1 MHFLTL
7 NTRPFR
13 FLAAWLTHE
22 HFNNF
27 VKRMWNPQSH
37 YSAAASH
44 FVQEVQVWNRD
55 VFGNIFQ
62 RKRRLMARINGIQA
76 TLEKYSSRSLR
87 RLEARLRNELEM
99 VMSQEEILWLQKS
112 RKDWLLH
119 GDRNTN
125 FFHKKTIARRR
136 RNRIEAIRDSSGNWL
151 YDEEDIKRHAVGY
164 FSELFKRENAIYQN
178 YHVPNFFPDLSSHDV
193 DGAAAPILREEIKS
207 AVFSMKPLKA
217 LDTDGLHAIFYQSQW
232 YVVGPS
238 FCRFIDDIFTTG
250 KVPQEINTTLLVLIP
265 KEEHPTSLKMFRPI
279 SLCTMA
285 YKTVTKIIATR
296 LQSLLPNLIGP
307 NQTSFVPGRNIV
319 DNIVVAQE
327 VVHSMRRKTGRKGF
341 MAIKVDLEKAYD
353 WLNWDF
359 IFDTLQQTGIPT
371 HLSRLIMDCVTSASM
386 SILWNGEVTGTFT
399 PGRDDLLLFVE
410 ASIDQAYVVDV
421 VLENYCRSSEAKINK
436 LKTKVFFS
444 KNVDTRDANLIG
456 STLGFSATNN
466 LGDYLGMPL
475 IHTRVNKSTYQSIL
489 DKVDNRLTGWNAT
502 HLSFA
507 GRVTLAQS
515 VLQAMPIY
523 AMQTTFLPSPVR
535 HKIDKSCR
543 RFIWDGNSKSPKM
556 TNLPMSLPD
565 KPGSQIWRAIRS
577 KWLTIVQGARWSVC
591 DGGRARFW
599 IDCWATKYPLSSLA
613 LQPIPQELI
622 NATVSEFTNGQGG
635 WNWSS
640 FEHLLPHYTLMQ
652 IASVMPPRPHF
663 GSDKIYWGLD
673 PSGMFTVRSAY
684 ASLCYHHL
692 ADHDRIW
699 KLPWSWKG
707 PQSIRLF
714 LWQLMHGKLKTHVEL
729 ARRHINAPEGCD
741 RCGGAV
747 EDILHALRDYC
758 CINQV
763 WRKLVPMATHNAF
776 FNSNLREWITGN
788 LQNKW
793 KIASSLP
800 WDCIFGVVVWR
811 LWFWRNHFLFAGK
824 LVDGVTVY
832 MDAMARANEIYKV
845 YNSGIS
851 QQPRRKEIFIRWIP
865 PPWPWC
871 KLNSDGS
878 RKNDREAGAGGVI
891 QDSVGHWISG
901 FCMRIG
907 ESSVLMAEL
916 WGLYQGLI
924 LAWDVGIKRLL
935 VEVDSLCITQII
947 SKQVVVPNVFHALIV
962 AVHELLSR
970 NWQIAI
976 THIYR
981 EANSAADFMANM
993 AHSAPLGL
1001 QVFSDPPMETF
1012 IKELPHELK
1021 ALKNLKCLNLEYM
1034 RYLHTIPRQLLCNFS
1049 GLKVLRMLDCGSAN
1063 TVPEDSVLFGGSEIL
1078 VEELITLEHL
1088 NVLSVTLRSFYALRR
1103 LLSCQQYKSCKYAL
1117 ELRRCEDSRSW
1128 NILSIADL
1136 KSSNNK
1142 RTYGFNSLQ
1151 SVTIDYCSKL
1161 REMTRLVFAP
1171 NLKMVHVER
1180 CYEMEEIISV
1190 WKVEEVPG
1198 LKPFAKLQYLRLQVL
1213 RNLKKICLNALP
1225 FPNLLELFVSGCPNL
1240 KKLPLDYNSAKE
1252 RKLVIRGEQH
1262 WWNELQWKDKA
1273 TLNAFTPC
1281 FKSI

>member
-1 MHFLTL
+1 
-7 NTRPFR
+7 
-13 FLAAWLTHE
+13 
-22 HFNNF
+22 
-27 VKRMWNPQSH
+27 
-37 YSAAASH
+37 
-44 FVQEVQVWNRD
+44 
-55 VFGNIFQ
+55 
-62 RKRRLMARINGIQA
+62 
-76 TLEKYSSRSLR
+76 
-87 RLEARLRNELEM
+87 
-99 VMSQEEILWLQKS
+99 MSQEEILWLQKS

-151 YDEEDIKRHAVGY
+151 YDEEDIKR
-164 FSELFKRENAIYQN
+164 
-178 YHVPNFFPDLSSHDV
+178 
-193 DGAAAPILREEIKS
+193 
-207 AVFSMKPLKA
+207 
-217 LDTDGLHAIFYQSQW
+217 
-232 YVVGPS
+232 
-238 FCRFIDDIFTTG
+238 FIDDIFTTG
-250 KVPQEINTTLLVLIP
+250 KVPQEITTTLLVLIP

-307 NQTSFVPGRNIV
+307 NQTSFVPRRHIV

-353 WLNWDF
+353 RLNWDF

-371 HLSRLIMDCVTSASM
+371 HLSRLIMECVTSASM

-399 PGRDDLLLFVE
+399 PGRGIRQGDPLSPYLFVLCIERLSHGITHAVMDERWRPIRLAKYGTPLTHLFFADDLLLFAE
-410 ASIDQAYVVDV
+410 ASIDQAYVVDA

-456 STLGFSATNN
+456 STLDFSATNN

-475 IHTRVNKSTYQSIL
+475 IHTR
-489 DKVDNRLTGWNAT
+489 
-502 HLSFA
+502 
-507 GRVTLAQS
+507 
-515 VLQAMPIY
+515 
-523 AMQTTFLPSPVR
+523 
-535 HKIDKSCR
+535 
-543 RFIWDGNSKSPKM
+543 
-556 TNLPMSLPD
+556 
-565 KPGSQIWRAIRS
+565 
-577 KWLTIVQGARWSVC
+577 
-591 DGGRARFW
+591 
-599 IDCWATKYPLSSLA
+599 
-613 LQPIPQELI
+613 PIPQELI

-640 FEHLLPHYTLMQ
+640 FEHLLPHYTFMQ

-663 GSDKIYWGLD
+663 GFDKIYWGLD

-729 ARRHINAPEGCD
+729 ARRHINVPEGCD

-747 EDILHALRDYC
+747 EDILHALRDCC

-776 FNSNLREWITGN
+776 FNSNLREWIAGN

-878 RKNDREAGAGGVI
+878 RKNDGEAGAGGVI
-891 QDSVGHWISG
+891 RDSVGHWISG

-924 LAWDVGIKRLL
+924 LA
-935 VEVDSLCITQII
+935 
-947 SKQVVVPNVFHALIV
+947 
-962 AVHELLSR
+962 
-970 NWQIAI
+970 
-976 THIYR
+976 
-981 EANSAADFMANM
+981 
-993 AHSAPLGL
+993 
-1001 QVFSDPPMETF
+1001 
-1012 IKELPHELK
+1012 
-1021 ALKNLKCLNLEYM
+1021 
-1034 RYLHTIPRQLLCNFS
+1034 
-1049 GLKVLRMLDCGSAN
+1049 
-1063 TVPEDSVLFGGSEIL
+1063 
-1078 VEELITLEHL
+1078 
-1088 NVLSVTLRSFYALRR
+1088 
-1103 LLSCQQYKSCKYAL
+1103 
-1117 ELRRCEDSRSW
+1117 
-1128 NILSIADL
+1128 
-1136 KSSNNK
+1136 
-1142 RTYGFNSLQ
+1142 
-1151 SVTIDYCSKL
+1151 
-1161 REMTRLVFAP
+1161 
-1171 NLKMVHVER
+1171 
-1180 CYEMEEIISV
+1180 
-1190 WKVEEVPG
+1190 
-1198 LKPFAKLQYLRLQVL
+1198 
-1213 RNLKKICLNALP
+1213 
-1225 FPNLLELFVSGCPNL
+1225 
-1240 KKLPLDYNSAKE
+1240 
-1252 RKLVIRGEQH
+1252 
-1262 WWNELQWKDKA
+1262 
-1273 TLNAFTPC
+1273 
-1281 FKSI
+1281 